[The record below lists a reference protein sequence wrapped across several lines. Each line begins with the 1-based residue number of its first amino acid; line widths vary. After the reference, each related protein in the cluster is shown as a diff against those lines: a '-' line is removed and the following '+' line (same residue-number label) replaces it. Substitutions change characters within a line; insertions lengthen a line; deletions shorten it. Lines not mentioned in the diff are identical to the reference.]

1 MLAIL
6 LKITYSLSRENMP
19 HINVDKNLPGMR
31 SLMAFSPET
40 ATPMGELA
48 NLLLRSN
55 EGLSMADRELI
66 GTYVS
71 YLNDCFYCQQSHG
84 AIAVCYLDG
93 NIDLVE
99 QVKKD
104 YTQADISDKLKALL
118 SIAGSVQ
125 KGGKFVTTE
134 QIEAAKELGATD
146 RDIHDTVLIAA
157 AFCMFNRYVDG
168 LASNTPT
175 DLSSYPLRAQQVA
188 EKGYGNHVFSNKQ
201 PVPQNEEM

>member
-1 MLAIL
+1 
-6 LKITYSLSRENMP
+6 MP
-19 HINVDKNLPGMR
+19 HINVDKDLPGIR

-66 GTYVS
+66 AAHVS
-71 YLNDCFYCQQSHG
+71 YLNDCFYCHQSHG

-93 NIDLVE
+93 NTDLVE

-104 YTQADISDKLKALL
+104 YPHADISDKLKALL
-118 SIAGSVQ
+118 AIAASVQ
-125 KGGKFVTTE
+125 KGGKFVTT
-134 QIEAAKELGATD
+134 QQVEAAKALGATD
-146 RDIHDTVLIAA
+146 KDIHDTVLIAA

-168 LASNTPT
+168 LATFAPKDPAVYAAT
-175 DLSSYPLRAQQVA
+175 G
-188 EKGYGNHVFSNKQ
+188 EKLGTVGYERSIR
-201 PVPQNEEM
+201 